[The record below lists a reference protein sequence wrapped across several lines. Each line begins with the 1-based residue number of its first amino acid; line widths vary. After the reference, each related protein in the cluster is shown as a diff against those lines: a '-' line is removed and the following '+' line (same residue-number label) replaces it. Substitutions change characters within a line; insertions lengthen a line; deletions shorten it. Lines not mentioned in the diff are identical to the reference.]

1 VQFALKFPEYID
13 KKFHLAYCKKIMR
26 QKQILV
32 FLLYFTLLLVFGCS
46 KPANRENSAIIYRSG
61 TYSASAEGYGG
72 ALTVEVDFSGNSIL
86 AVRIIEHNETQWI
99 GDQAVASLPDI
110 ITEDQGWDVD
120 IVTGAT
126 ITSEAIKLAVKD
138 CIEKAVVKNEEGK

>member
-1 VQFALKFPEYID
+1 
-13 KKFHLAYCKKIMR
+13 
-26 QKQILV
+26 
-32 FLLYFTLLLVFGCS
+32 LYFTLLLVFGCS
-46 KPANRENSAIIYRSG
+46 KQANRENSTIIYRSG

-72 ALTVEVDFSGNSIL
+72 NLTVEVDFSGNSIL

-110 ITEDQGWDVD
+110 ITEDQSWDVD